1 MMMMILLNIRL
12 MLSKL
17 MKDSNQNMI
26 IYYISSMMN
35 ILLKQI
41 KNIKK
46 NSINKRIFV
55 NCQIESK
62 QERIQDQLFKTFQLL
77 PVKMKSQKSN
87 NQIKLKERQIMIIFI
102 LQNMINFPN
111 KLNFKFQIFNSQILL
126 IFPKLILMYSI
137 KTINKIF
144 LIQIIMMMNSLNI
157 LRL

>member
-1 MMMMILLNIRL
+1 MMMMISLNIRL

-26 IYYISSMMN
+26 IYYISSMN
-35 ILLKQI
+35 IILKQI

>member
-26 IYYISSMMN
+26 IYYISSMN
-35 ILLKQI
+35 IILKQI

>member
-55 NCQIESK
+55 NCQIKSK